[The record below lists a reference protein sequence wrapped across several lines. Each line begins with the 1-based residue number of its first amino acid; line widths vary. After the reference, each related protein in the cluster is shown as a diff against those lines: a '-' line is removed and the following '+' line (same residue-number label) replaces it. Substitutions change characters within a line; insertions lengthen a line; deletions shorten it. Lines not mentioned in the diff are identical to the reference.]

1 MADHES
7 VMRDFSART
16 PGRFER
22 EVAGLLIEVFRPRMD
37 LFACRIDD
45 PEAASRL
52 TAWER
57 ERFGARGRTW
67 TVGDWRPTGT
77 RAQRRPVTV
86 DDVAW
91 HVAGTHTLGFYPL
104 HVDGTCRS
112 VSADFDNHRGGVTL
126 ARDPVED
133 FAALR
138 ELLRR
143 EDVPHLAHRSR
154 GGGGWWVHLLLPDGT
169 RAREARAVLHGMLA
183 AAGARPV
190 REGGTFDSLFPKQ
203 DEATAQGPGNLF
215 CLPLS
220 RRWLAADSPGSGFV
234 DVDPRDF
241 DGQVYHLWKAR
252 RIDAARWR
260 ELVVRFPAVVPT
272 PVRAASVAARGPSL
286 RGSAPVARGT
296 DARGGAWEIALRHA
310 RLLGRPLGEG
320 RHALLCPQDALH
332 TTPDRSVENAR
343 GSCVLFPPSPLHPD
357 GYPWCAHAHCAHRTT
372 RDWIDAVGRER
383 WDDACLAVRGMRRAG
398 PWVLHAGGITTWYRA
413 GDGTVL
419 PSRRDRLCEVPLWI
433 AEEVVSRGR
442 RVRVVE
448 AIVRGRTKR
457 LRVRVD
463 RFAELA
469 WLAKLG
475 VDVAAMAPWA
485 RAKLV
490 EAIERL
496 SEPVPLGAGM
506 AVDQVAAQ
514 ARADELL
521 RVLDAVRRAG
531 EAAGENEGVPARS
544 GAVVGM

>member
-1 MADHES
+1 MGN
-7 VMRDFSART
+7 FIART
-16 PGRFER
+16 PDQFER
-22 EVAGLLIEVFRPRMD
+22 EVAALLIEVFRPRMD

-45 PEAASRL
+45 PEVASRL

-57 ERFGARGRTW
+57 EHFGPRGRAW
-67 TVGDWRPTGT
+67 AVGDWRPAGS
-77 RAQRRPVTV
+77 RAHRRPVTV

-104 HVDGTCRS
+104 RVDGTCRS
-112 VSADFDNHRGGVTL
+112 VSADFDDHRGGVTI
-126 ARDPVED
+126 ARDPAED

-154 GGGGWWVHLLLPDGT
+154 GGRGWWVHLLLPEGT
-169 RAREARAVLHGMLA
+169 RSREARAVLHGMLA

-190 REGGTFDSLFPKQ
+190 SEGGTFDSLFPKQ
-203 DEATAQGPGNLF
+203 DEASAQGPGNLF

-220 RRWLAADSPGSGFV
+220 RRWLAASPPGGGFA

-241 DGQVYHLWKAR
+241 DGNVYHLWKAR
-252 RIDAARWR
+252 RVDEVRWR
-260 ELVVRFPAVVPT
+260 ELVARFPAAAPAPARSAMRVAASPST
-272 PVRAASVAARGPSL
+272 APMRSRAAG
-286 RGSAPVARGT
+286 APPG
-296 DARGGAWEIALRHA
+296 RGGAWEIALRRA

-320 RHALLCPQDALH
+320 RHALLCPHDALH
-332 TTPDRSVENAR
+332 TTPERSAENAR
-343 GSCVLFPPSPLHPD
+343 GSCVLFPPSPGHPE
-357 GYPWCAHAHCAHRTT
+357 GHPWCAHAHCARRTT
-372 RDWIDAVGRER
+372 RDWIDAVGRDR
-383 WDDACLAVRGMRRAG
+383 WDDACLAARGMRRAG

-413 GDGTVL
+413 SDGAVL

-457 LRVRVD
+457 VRVRAD

-469 WLAKLG
+469 WLTKLG
-475 VDVAAMAPWA
+475 VDAEAMAPWM

-496 SEPVPLGAGM
+496 SEPVPLGVGAGE

-521 RVLDAVRRAG
+521 RVLDAVRGAS
-531 EAAGENEGVPARS
+531 ASVGENEGVS
-544 GAVVGM
+544 VGGGAVVGM